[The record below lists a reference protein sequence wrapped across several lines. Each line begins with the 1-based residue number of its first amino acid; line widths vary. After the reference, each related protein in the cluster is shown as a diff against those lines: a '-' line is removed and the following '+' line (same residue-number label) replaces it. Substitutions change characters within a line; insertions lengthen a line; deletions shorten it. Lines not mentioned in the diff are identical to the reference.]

1 MYCII
6 VKRGDFQ
13 MYDLLY
19 KSFGSRVPVIWDRRQ
34 RTAPSASSQSSST
47 TESAESKESTERRN
61 SMLPASWQAL
71 GFVVVHR

>member
-19 KSFGSRVPVIWDRRQ
+19 KAFGSRLPVIWDRRQ
-34 RTAPSASSQSSST
+34 RTAPAGSSQASST
-47 TESAESKESTERRN
+47 AESTERRN
-61 SMLPASWQAL
+61 TMLPTSWQAL

>member
-19 KSFGSRVPVIWDRRQ
+19 KSFGSRLPVIWDRRQ
-34 RTAPSASSQSSST
+34 RTAPAGSSQASST
-47 TESAESKESTERRN
+47 TESTESTERRN
-61 SMLPASWQAL
+61 AMLPTSWQAL

>member
-19 KSFGSRVPVIWDRRQ
+19 KTFGSRLPVIWDRRQ
-34 RTAPSASSQSSST
+34 RSAPAESTQSSAT
-47 TESAESKESTERRN
+47 TANTERRAGA
-61 SMLPASWQAL
+61 LPTSWQAL

>member
-19 KSFGSRVPVIWDRRQ
+19 KTFGSRLPVIWDRRQ
-34 RTAPSASSQSSST
+34 RTVPAGSTSSSGT
-47 TESAESKESTERRN
+47 TETTERRAGT
-61 SMLPASWQAL
+61 LPTSWQAL